1 TASFSFAIL
10 LLVKKSLASVWVRR
24 IADGLRC
31 GYGVVIKDGKIMP
44 FKMTAFHPCFVAN
57 KYGECR
63 DRGERSSHNSLSV
76 SLKLGRQ
83 DNAVFQLKT
92 AFAGRCKPHP
102 PPPSPLRGEGS
113 RAKRDGGEVRG

>member
-1 TASFSFAIL
+1 
-10 LLVKKSLASVWVRR
+10 
-24 IADGLRC
+24 
-31 GYGVVIKDGKIMP
+31 DGKIMP

-102 PPPSPLRGEGS
+102 PTPSPLRGEGS
-113 RAKRDGGEVRG
+113 RAKRDGGEVRGSDLRLILLNGTILSLRHSRLYL